1 MNKDSLNNERE
12 VDSLAKIIWDYH
24 HLNHRLV
31 KADAILALGS
41 RDTRTA
47 EWAAKLY
54 LGGYAPWVIF
64 SGGYGR
70 MTKILFAKPEA
81 EVFADIAIEK
91 GVPAEKI
98 IIENQSTNTG
108 DNIKFTQQ
116 ILLDRNMDLKSFIL
130 VQKPYMERR
139 AYATLVKQWPGKK
152 ITVTSPPLSYEDY
165 PNKEISKEQLINA
178 MVGDLERIKVYPDKG
193 FSVTQKIPVKV
204 WKAWEKLVAL
214 GYNKRLI
221 DPPPQRIAEL

>member
-1 MNKDSLNNERE
+1 MFRGNLKEEKKIDK
-12 VDSLAKIIWDYH
+12 LAKIIWDYH
-24 HLNHRLV
+24 HLHHKLI
-31 KADAILALGS
+31 KADCILALGS

-70 MTKILFAKPEA
+70 LTKSLFAKPEA

-91 GVPAEKI
+91 GVPKEKI

-116 ILLDRNMDLKSFIL
+116 ILVGRKLDFKSFIL

-139 AYATLVKQWPGKK
+139 AYATLMKQWPDKK
-152 ITVTSPPLSYEDY
+152 IIVTSPPLTYEDY
-165 PNKEISKEQLINA
+165 PNKEISKDQLINA

-193 FSVTQKIPVKV
+193 FSIEQKIPVKV
-204 WKAWEKLVAL
+204 WKAWERLVAL

-221 DPPPQRIAEL
+221 DPPPQQVDDN